1 MYYTT
6 DSVKAP
12 RKKDMNRNYLSLS
25 DKKFVVKAV
34 TEVGLFLLE
43 YYMSKSSTPQ
53 YEYSD
58 AKTAQALDWTLRKT
72 AEQRRTLEKA
82 NLFKQDIYGTGE
94 KKAVVTTIG
103 KAIELFRDS
112 KLK

>member
-25 DKKFVVKAV
+25 DKKFVVS
-34 TEVGLFLLE
+34 TLNEVGLYLLE
-43 YYMSKSSTPQ
+43 FYMSKAGTPQ

-58 AKTAQALDWTLRKT
+58 AKTAQALGWTIGKT
-72 AEQRRTLEKA
+72 KDNRLKLEKA
-82 NLFKQDIYGTGE
+82 NLFKQDTYGTGE

-103 KAIELFRDS
+103 KAIELFRNAN
-112 KLK
+112 K